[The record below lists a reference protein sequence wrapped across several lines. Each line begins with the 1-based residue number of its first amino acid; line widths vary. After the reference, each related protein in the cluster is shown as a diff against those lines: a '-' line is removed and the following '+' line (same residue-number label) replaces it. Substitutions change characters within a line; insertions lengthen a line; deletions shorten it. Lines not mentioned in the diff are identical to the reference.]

1 MTTVTPGSEDT
12 AVTATASSDRAQ
24 QRGLARLTTPP
35 RITALDAARGIAVV
49 GMISAHVLFAESFEW
64 GQISTWADVANGRSS
79 ILFAVIAGVSLAL
92 MTGGRHAVTGESMR
106 SARLRLLG
114 RGAAVF
120 GLGLLLE
127 LLNTGIAV
135 ILTVYGLLFIAAI
148 PFLGIRRRTLGVLI
162 SIGALCGPALLALLQ
177 VFTLFP
183 WGEGLGLVVFGTY
196 PITVWMTFV
205 LSGLLIGRSD
215 LTRLRVQLVMLIS
228 GSVLCAVGY
237 GAAAATESV
246 LENLWKQMDPE
257 FADLYDAE
265 PSIEGWEYA
274 DSDDWYSIVSPEE
287 IDFSSLEC
295 EVYAEDDW
303 ITCAPEGELSG
314 ISWEDDK
321 DWYDE
326 DEWYGEGLTW
336 SEYVD
341 QVREA
346 APLVAAGMAV
356 LDSSPHSGGTA
367 EILGSGGLAVAL
379 LGLLLLIGRIS
390 ALRWVMLPMAALGS
404 MPLTAYCAHVVLYGV
419 MLSWLGMGSVV
430 LAWGIQIGALVAAAL
445 VWTALWGSGPLERL
459 VAAVA
464 RRADTPHRGGL
475 G

>member
-1 MTTVTPGSEDT
+1 M
-12 AVTATASSDRAQ
+12 
-24 QRGLARLTTPP
+24 
-35 RITALDAARGIAVV
+35 V
-49 GMISAHVLFAESFEW
+49 GMISAHVIFTEAFEW
-64 GQISTWADVANGRSS
+64 GQISTWADLANGRSS

-92 MTGGRHAVTGESMR
+92 MTGGRYALAGESMR

-120 GLGLLLE
+120 SLGLLLE

-148 PFLGIRRRTLGVLI
+148 PFLGLRRRTLGILVG
-162 SIGALCGPALLALLQ
+162 IGALCGPALLALLQ

-183 WGEGLGLVVFGTY
+183 WGEGLGLVVFGIY

-205 LSGLLIGRSD
+205 LGGLLIGRSD

-237 GAAAATESV
+237 GAAAATDSL
-246 LENLWKQMDPE
+246 LENLWERIDPE
-257 FADLYDAE
+257 FGDLYGSE
-265 PSIEGWEYA
+265 PPKEDWIYE
-274 DSDDWYSIVSPEE
+274 DSDEWYSIVSPEE

-295 EVYAEDDW
+295 EVYVEDDW
-303 ITCAPEGELSG
+303 VTCAPEGELSG
-314 ISWEDDK
+314 IYAEGDE

-326 DEWYGEGLTW
+326 DDSYDEGLTW
-336 SEYVD
+336 SEYVE

-346 APLVAAGMAV
+346 APLAAAGMAF

-379 LGLLLLIGRIS
+379 LGLLLLIGRMTV
-390 ALRWVMLPMAALGS
+390 LRWVMLPLAALGS
-404 MPLTAYCAHVVLYGV
+404 MPLTVYCAHVVLYGV
-419 MLSWLGMGSVV
+419 MLGWLGMESAVQV
-430 LAWGIQIGALVAAAL
+430 WAIQVGTLVAAAL
-445 VWTALWGSGPLERL
+445 VWTALWGTGPLERL

-464 RRADTPHRGGL
+464 RRTDTPRP
-475 G
+475 